1 MFVLILLFT
10 GGQVAAIMSDVTLEE
25 WSTKS
30 ESEQENP
37 NLFYT
42 FMALTLTATV
52 AGFVR
57 RNSTLTKRL
66 KTQTPNRYEQLFS
79 STSVFEHLPI
89 YIPKL

>member
-1 MFVLILLFT
+1 MFVLVLLFT
-10 GGQVAAIMSDVTLEE
+10 GGQVAAIMSDVTLEV

-42 FMALTLTATV
+42 FLALTLTATV

-57 RNSTLTKRL
+57 IYCLIVTCIHII
-66 KTQTPNRYEQLFS
+66 LFS
-79 STSVFEHLPI
+79 LAP
-89 YIPKL
+89 